1 MLLVLPSRLRHVRSH
16 DAQLNAHVAYP
27 YGAWGMEVQIAAR
40 YRGCLHGR
48 LPVDCTHFK
57 GDVLVAVGGYSHAGS
72 VHVFEPLEGLKV
84 QPAVRMVQLCV
95 CALVNPVQQCDE

>member
-1 MLLVLPSRLRHVRSH
+1 MQRTELDQPLSDCVSNSHMTPKRLCGVYTHRRCEM
-16 DAQLNAHVAYP
+16 D
-27 YGAWGMEVQIAAR
+27 VQIAAR

-84 QPAVRMVQLCV
+84 
-95 CALVNPVQQCDE
+95 